1 MIVIRACLGLLIV
14 LLTSCATPNKNT
26 SVNTDSLTDI
36 QQLNNKDND
45 PTASG
50 DEEKISQ
57 IRLDAVKE
65 TALTLGAQS
74 GLAHRSKEIN
84 NTLQTERTELR
95 NIFNFGALML
105 EHGIQP
111 PVLISA
117 ENTLNYESPDVLRIS
132 DKTYKIV
139 KQAQFVTV
147 PATWQTYLWM
157 QYKQPE
163 IPHKTLLPRNDEE
176 ELIWQEYIAIGWKNG
191 IRQANS
197 IFQTNLARIKRD
209 YNGMLL
215 YRELLAKNM
224 ISKPYVA
231 KTELGVT
238 GDGNTMNI
246 NDQVLRITAASQLN
260 TDTKEWRPI
269 LVK

>member
-1 MIVIRACLGLLIV
+1 MILTRISLFLIIVVILSG
-14 LLTSCATPNKNT
+14 CATPNKT
-26 SVNTDSLTDI
+26 SPVNTDSLTDI
-36 QQLNNKDND
+36 QQLNNQDND
-45 PTASG
+45 PTSE
-50 DEEKISQ
+50 EEKVSQ

-84 NTLQTERTELR
+84 QKLQTEGTQLR
-95 NIFNFGALML
+95 NIFNFGSLML
-105 EHGIQP
+105 EHGVQP
-111 PVLISA
+111 PVLVSA

-132 DKTYKIV
+132 DKTYKII

-147 PATWQTYLWM
+147 PGTWQTYLWM

-176 ELIWQEYIAIGWKNG
+176 EQIWQEYIVIGWKNG
-191 IRQANS
+191 IRQADS
-197 IFQTNLARIKRD
+197 IFQTNLARLKRD

-238 GDGNTMNI
+238 GDGNAINI

-260 TDTKEWRPI
+260 TETKEWKPV
-269 LVK
+269 LVT